1 MGGAGNLWGGF
12 PSTEF
17 PKRAVSLPQ
26 AFQDRQIRNIEQVS
40 HNQSPQLPPTGA
52 IQNLPPLAFENWFEY
67 AIRAQPHHTD
77 YAGVVWHGSYITW
90 MEEARVECLRSIGID
105 FADLVALGC
114 ELPVVELSIRYH
126 RPIQL
131 GMAAIV
137 KTRMVNVSGVRINWD
152 YQIQSPNFQDLYV
165 SAQVTLV
172 AIDREK
178 GKIMRQ
184 LPEVMEEALARFAAI
199 GEK

>member
-1 MGGAGNLWGGF
+1 M
-12 PSTEF
+12 S
-17 PKRAVSLPQ
+17 Q
-26 AFQDRQIRNIEQVS
+26 
-40 HNQSPQLPPTGA
+40 NQSPQLPPTGA
-52 IQNLPPLAFENWFEY
+52 IQNLPLIAFENWFEY

-77 YAGVVWHGSYITW
+77 YAGVVWHGAYVAW
-90 MEEARVECLRSIGID
+90 LEEARVECLRSIGVD
-105 FADLVALGC
+105 YAALVAMGC

-131 GMAAIV
+131 GMTAVV
-137 KTRMVNVSGVRINWD
+137 KTRMMDVSGVRMNWD
-152 YQIQSPNFQDLYV
+152 YQIQSPDFQDLYV

-184 LPEVMEEALARFAAI
+184 LPPAMEEALARLAAM